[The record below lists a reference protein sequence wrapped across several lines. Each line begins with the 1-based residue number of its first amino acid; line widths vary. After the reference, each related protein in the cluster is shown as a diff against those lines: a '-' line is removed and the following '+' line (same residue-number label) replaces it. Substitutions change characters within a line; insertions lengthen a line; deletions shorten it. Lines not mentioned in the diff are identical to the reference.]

1 MPLTDAAARILL
13 AGLCAL
19 LATTRTTSLSPAA
32 QLPGRPSA
40 RSIPVPDGAWPEIVG
55 RVGPYGGIY
64 TAADAQQMTNDGLGL
79 TLLSVS
85 APPVLAA
92 LRQGGAKYID
102 EHLWRIVYN
111 VCLRQFDLQ
120 RIAGQPLACVI
131 SALDEDAIVKQAN
144 TYVTQIGSD
153 PGLVGFWI
161 LDDYPRGDIRATLAR
176 LRDIVQRNNAATG
189 FRRPTLCGVGGD
201 LDYKQSVADPFF
213 IQDRRYSEQAMQ
225 NLSPSAC
232 DIVSPY
238 FYGVAAQDD
247 PRLIDW
253 SMRSVM
259 PYFRYALQRRGFDPA
274 ATTIVPVAHAFA
286 YRGASSYFVTPRPD
300 DIATQ
305 MQAYCDAGAA
315 SVLFFTWQSADA
327 DRSYHNDQSLRD
339 GVRLGRAGCLRTWRS
354 AALAR

>member
-1 MPLTDAAARILL
+1 MPLKVVVSRVFLGAM
-13 AGLCAL
+13 CAL
-19 LATTRTTSLSPAA
+19 VVTTRTMSMAPAQA
-32 QLPGRPSA
+32 GGRQSA
-40 RSIPVPDGAWPEIVG
+40 RAITVPDGTWSDLVG
-55 RVGPYGGIY
+55 RIGPYGGIY
-64 TAADAQQMTNDGLGL
+64 TADDARQMTGDGLGL

-85 APPVLAA
+85 AAPVLSA

-111 VCLRQFDLQ
+111 VCLRRFDLQ
-120 RIAGQPLACVI
+120 RAAGQPLACVI

-144 TYVTQIGSD
+144 AYVNQIGSD

-189 FRRPTLCGVGGD
+189 YRRPTLCGVGGD
-201 LDYKQSVADPFF
+201 LDYKQTLADPFF
-213 IQDRRYSEQAMQ
+213 IQDRRYTEQAMQ
-225 NLSPSAC
+225 NLSPAAC

-238 FYGVAAQDD
+238 FYGAASQDD
-247 PRLIDW
+247 PRLVDW
-253 SMRSVM
+253 SMRTVM
-259 PYFRYALQRRGFDPA
+259 PYFREGLQRRGFDLST
-274 ATTIVPVAHAFA
+274 TTIVPVAHAFS
-286 YRGASSYFVTPRPD
+286 YRGTTTYYVTPRAD

-315 SVLFFTWQSADA
+315 SMLFFTWQSQDA
-327 DRSYHNDQSLRD
+327 ERNYKNDQSVRD